1 MQMILLKYQKVV
13 IQVTQKFFNDNYLYT
28 EEISPNELN
37 EYKEKDKN
45 KKYILFILIILL
57 TVLLGMFIGYLLS
70 KHYNKIND
78 NTIHQGDLLGIYQN
92 ENFTNYIEN
101 IKVYNSYDNSN
112 KYKFYVRNDNE
123 YEITYKLTINDIK
136 LNNNEKMVN
145 RKNLNYSVFKNDV
158 KIKEGK
164 LSNLKNNVLV
174 TTSIGLKTVDNY
186 EILIWGNSNASGYY
200 NYEVV
205 IKK

>member
-1 MQMILLKYQKVV
+1 MIPKVSIVVPMYGVEPFLNKCVDSLLAQSLHD
-13 IQVTQKFFNDNYLYT
+13 I
-28 EEISPNELN
+28 EIILVDDGSPDKCGQIID

-101 IKVYNSYDNSN
+101 IK
-112 KYKFYVRNDNE
+112 
-123 YEITYKLTINDIK
+123 DI
-136 LNNNEKMVN
+136 
-145 RKNLNYSVFKNDV
+145 
-158 KIKEGK
+158 
-164 LSNLKNNVLV
+164 
-174 TTSIGLKTVDNY
+174 
-186 EILIWGNSNASGYY
+186 
-200 NYEVV
+200 
-205 IKK
+205 

>member
-1 MQMILLKYQKVV
+1 VV
-13 IQVTQKFFNDNYLYT
+13 IQVTQKSFNDNYLYT

-57 TVLLGMFIGYLLS
+57 TVLLGMLIGYLLS

-186 EILIWGNSNASGYY
+186 EILIWGDSNASGYY